1 MIQHLLYYFPD
12 ENLSSADP
20 SVQEKS
26 IAAVPS
32 FVAEFYSDAA
42 EAKVDQVSSPL
53 LLKRSKLPKH

>member
-1 MIQHLLYYFPD
+1 
-12 ENLSSADP
+12 LSSADP

-42 EAKVDQVSSPL
+42 EAKVDQVSSPSFHFL
-53 LLKRSKLPKH
+53 LLKDQNCQSIETLEQK